1 MYTFLVVLLVLA
13 SVLLIAVVL
22 MQSGKG
28 GGLAA
33 TFGGVGTSPDSFFGT
48 RQMGNVLTK
57 SSWYLGGAFLLLGF
71 VLSLMSSRAVGSR
84 SILDEPASTT
94 TAPATTTP
102 VPGANQA
109 PIPLETA
116 PQGEPATPPAT
127 QRDPAQP

>member
-1 MYTFLVVLLVLA
+1 MYTFLIVLLVLA
-13 SVLLIAVVL
+13 SIFLIAAIL

-71 VLSLMSSRAVGSR
+71 VLSLMSSRAVASR
-84 SILDEPASTT
+84 SVLDQPVAAPTV
-94 TAPATTTP
+94 PATGA
-102 VPGANQA
+102 PGESRA
-109 PIPLETA
+109 PIPLEA
-116 PQGEPATPPAT
+116 APATPQPEPGAT
-127 QRDPAQP
+127 PTTPQP

>member
-1 MYTFLVVLLVLA
+1 MYTFLIVLLVLA
-13 SVLLIAVVL
+13 SIFLILAIL

-71 VLSLMSSRAVGSR
+71 VLSLMSSRAVASR
-84 SILDEPASTT
+84 SVLDQPAAAP
-94 TAPATTTP
+94 TAPATAT
-102 VPGANQA
+102 PGASSA
-109 PIPLETA
+109 PIPLEAA
-116 PQGEPATPPAT
+116 PVTPQPEPGAAPSTP
-127 QRDPAQP
+127 QP

>member
-1 MYTFLVVLLVLA
+1 MYTFLIALLLLA

-22 MQSGKG
+22 MQAGKG

-57 SSWYLGGAFLLLGF
+57 LSWYLGGAFLLLGF
-71 VLSLMSSRAVGSR
+71 VLSLLSSRAATSR
-84 SILDEPASTT
+84 SVLDQPTGAQ
-94 TAPATTTP
+94 TAPVGAP
-102 VPGANQA
+102 APGANQA

-116 PQGEPATPPAT
+116 PSTPTQPATP
-127 QRDPAQP
+127 QP

>member
-1 MYTFLVVLLVLA
+1 MYTFLIVILVLA
-13 SVLLIAVVL
+13 SIFLVLVIL

-71 VLSLMSSRAVGSR
+71 VLSLMSSRAVASR
-84 SILDEPASTT
+84 SVLDQPSGAQT
-94 TAPATTTP
+94 TAPATAT
-102 VPGANQA
+102 PGASEA
-109 PIPLETA
+109 PIPLENVPAT
-116 PQGEPATPPAT
+116 PQPEPATPRP
-127 QRDPAQP
+127 

>member
-1 MYTFLVVLLVLA
+1 MYTFLIVLLVLA

-22 MQSGKG
+22 MQAGKG

-71 VLSLMSSRAVGSR
+71 VLSLMSSRAATSR
-84 SILDEPASTT
+84 SVLDQPAG
-94 TAPATTTP
+94 AQTP
-102 VPGANQA
+102 VPAPGANQA

-116 PQGEPATPPAT
+116 PSTQPATTPATP
-127 QRDPAQP
+127 QP